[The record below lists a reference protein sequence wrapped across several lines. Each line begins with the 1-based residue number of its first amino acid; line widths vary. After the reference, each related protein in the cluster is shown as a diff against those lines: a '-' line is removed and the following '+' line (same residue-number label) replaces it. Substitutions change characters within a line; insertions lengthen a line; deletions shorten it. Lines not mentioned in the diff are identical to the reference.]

1 MGFEERVRKLIE
13 GQYAGAEV
21 HIDFG
26 DGARKLNGYMVWPGF
41 DGIEMLDR
49 QTSLYSYLRDQL
61 GSDAHRVSILFTY
74 TPDEFAL
81 MNAA

>member
-13 GQYAGAEV
+13 GQYADAEV
-21 HIDFG
+21 NVDFG
-26 DGARKLNGYMVWPGF
+26 VGAQKLNGYMVWPGF

-49 QTSLYSYLRDQL
+49 QTSLYSFLRSQL
-61 GSDAHRVSILFTY
+61 GPDAQRISIIFTY